1 LASAASELRSEA
13 TNHSLAIAVCDV
25 RSRGACD
32 ELIREVTARNGPIDI
47 LINNAGVIEVG
58 PLVVQTHD
66 DFREAMDTHFWGP
79 LHTTSAA
86 LPGMRARRRGHIVNV
101 SSVGGTIGVPH
112 LAPYSASKFAQIGYT
127 QALAAEAKAYGIA
140 VTSVVPGLMRTGS
153 PDHAIFKGRHRAE
166 YAWFTL
172 SDANPLLS
180 TSADAAARR
189 IMRAIRRRQ
198 HNVTI
203 GWTAKAAQVATALLP
218 ETTTRL
224 LAVAARLLPTAGP
237 NQTHRYS
244 GAESHSKWTENPLTA
259 LNSLAQ
265 DDLNQT
271 PLPGGKRANDANG

>member
-1 LASAASELRSEA
+1 
-13 TNHSLAIAVCDV
+13 
-25 RSRGACD
+25 
-32 ELIREVTARNGPIDI
+32 
-47 LINNAGVIEVG
+47 
-58 PLVVQTHD
+58 
-66 DFREAMDTHFWGP
+66 
-79 LHTTSAA
+79 
-86 LPGMRARRRGHIVNV
+86 
-101 SSVGGTIGVPH
+101 
-112 LAPYSASKFAQIGYT
+112 
-127 QALAAEAKAYGIA
+127 
-140 VTSVVPGLMRTGS
+140 MRTGS

-189 IMRAIRRRQ
+189 IMRAIRHRQ

-203 GWTAKAAQVATALLP
+203 GWTAKAAQVAAALLP

-237 NQTHRYS
+237 NQTQRYS

-271 PLPGGKRANDANG
+271 PLPGGKRANDANR